1 MKWPIFLKEL
11 GNLTLFDL
19 PTAVQLAGEPRV
31 QVTAQLSRWIRNGKL
46 IPLRRGLYAI
56 GDMYRK
62 ASLSPVQ
69 VANEVYRPSYLSC
82 LWALS
87 FYGLVPDAVPV
98 YQSVT
103 TRATR
108 RFTNQ
113 VGSFTYSSV
122 KTTLFWGAA
131 TRTIDGA
138 CFSIAEP
145 EKALLDLWH
154 LSPGEWTADRLHGM
168 RFQQT
173 NLVDA
178 PRLRGYAARWPFSPG
193 SVGPLPDGCDW
204 WRRRRS
210 RSYESA
216 RAGTGPWGRRP
227 RRAPQH
233 AQGIHPG
240 HDPEIPA

>member
-178 PRLRGYAARWPFSPG
+178 PRLRGYAARWHSPRIG
-193 SVGPLPDGCDW
+193 
-204 WRRRRS
+204 RAAS
-210 RSYESA
+210 RWLRLVEEEA
-216 RAGTGPWGRRP
+216 F
-227 RRAPQH
+227 
-233 AQGIHPG
+233 
-240 HDPEIPA
+240 EIL